1 MKKKIFIIVFFC
13 LLCLPSLGM
22 LFFKTDVSVEQRQVQ
37 IFPSIKTGGKLNV
50 KFFDQLNDY
59 FSDNFAFRQNLIEA
73 DAIIK
78 KNVFRQSGNE
88 KVIVGSKGYLF
99 FSETL
104 DDYLGQN
111 TLSKREIYSCGRVL
125 SLLQENVEQNNR
137 QFLFVIAP
145 NKNSLYPEYMPKR
158 YIKISDNNN
167 YRLLQAEMKKEHI
180 NTVDLKKMFI
190 DSGKEVYH
198 KLDSHWN
205 NQGAAMG
212 CNAILNYL
220 GKDHYDYTNERYT
233 IKKNFSGD
241 LYGMLFPKG
250 NKKDTNVIYNK
261 KSSYKVTSNNKK
273 VTDISIETESKDKK
287 ESIVMYRD
295 SFGNALIPFVADEFH
310 NGYFT
315 KAVPYNWNLQNE
327 KKADKV
333 VIELVERHI
342 HSLIEEAPYM
352 AAPLR
357 AGNLN
362 TMEVNSNTTA
372 EIGDDEEY
380 VPISG
385 KVDSKYIDDDS
396 KIYVRLKSED
406 NEYTYEAFPAPID
419 VTSKNEGY
427 DYGMYL
433 DTSQVEAGT
442 YDIDVITRKDNKYYS
457 SGVKTSLELEE

>member
-1 MKKKIFIIVFFC
+1 MKKKVFIIVFFC

-22 LFFKTDVSVEQRQVQ
+22 TVSKTDLSVEQRQVQ
-37 IFPSIKTGGKLNV
+37 SFPKIKENGKINL
-50 KFFDQLNDY
+50 KFFDSLNSY

-88 KVIVGSKGYLF
+88 KIIVGNKGYLF
-99 FSETL
+99 FGETL
-104 DDYLGQN
+104 DDYLGRN
-111 TLSKREIYSCGRVL
+111 VLSNREIYSCTRVL
-125 SLLQENVEQNNR
+125 SLLQENVEQKRR

-167 YRLLQAEMKKEHI
+167 YRLLQEEMKKENI
-180 NTVDLKKMFI
+180 NTIDLKKMFI
-190 DSGKEVYH
+190 DSGKEVYQ

-212 CNAILNYL
+212 CNAILNYFD
-220 GKDHYDYTNERYT
+220 KDHYDYTNEKYT
-233 IKKNFSGD
+233 TEKNFSGD

-250 NKKDTNVIYNK
+250 NKKDTNIIYSK
-261 KSSYKVTSNNKK
+261 KSSYKVVSNNKK
-273 VTDISIETESKDKK
+273 VTDISIETENRHKK

-315 KAVPYNWNLQNE
+315 KSVPYNWNLQDDKN
-327 KKADKV
+327 ADKV

-342 HSLIEEAPYM
+342 PSLIEEAPYM
-352 AAPLR
+352 SAPLR
-357 AGNLN
+357 QGNFN
-362 TMEVNSNTTA
+362 TEEVNSSTSANV
-372 EIGDDEEY
+372 GDDDQY

-385 KVDSKYIDDDS
+385 KVDKKYIDDNS
-396 KIYVRLKSED
+396 KIYVRLKSDE
-406 NEYTYEAFPAPID
+406 NQYVFEAFPAPID
-419 VTSKNEGY
+419 VTSKNTGY

-433 DTSQVEAGT
+433 DTAEVEAGA
-442 YDIDVITRKDNKYYS
+442 YDIEVITSKDGTFYS
-457 SGVKTSLELEE
+457 SGVKASLELEE

>member
-1 MKKKIFIIVFFC
+1 MKKKIFIIIFFC

-59 FSDNFAFRQNLIEA
+59 FSDNFAFRQNLIEV

-137 QFLFVIAP
+137 QFLFVITP

-158 YIKISDNNN
+158 YIKTSEQNN
-167 YRLLQAEMKKEHI
+167 YSLLQAEMKKENI

-220 GKDHYDYTNERYT
+220 GKDHYDYTNERHT

-241 LYGMLFPKG
+241 LYGM
-250 NKKDTNVIYNK
+250 VISK
-261 KSSYKVTSNNKK
+261 RKQKRYKC
-273 VTDISIETESKDKK
+273 
-287 ESIVMYRD
+287 
-295 SFGNALIPFVADEFH
+295 
-310 NGYFT
+310 
-315 KAVPYNWNLQNE
+315 NLQ
-327 KKADKV
+327 
-333 VIELVERHI
+333 
-342 HSLIEEAPYM
+342 
-352 AAPLR
+352 
-357 AGNLN
+357 
-362 TMEVNSNTTA
+362 
-372 EIGDDEEY
+372 
-380 VPISG
+380 
-385 KVDSKYIDDDS
+385 
-396 KIYVRLKSED
+396 
-406 NEYTYEAFPAPID
+406 
-419 VTSKNEGY
+419 
-427 DYGMYL
+427 
-433 DTSQVEAGT
+433 
-442 YDIDVITRKDNKYYS
+442 
-457 SGVKTSLELEE
+457 